1 MITRRMWVYAL
12 LAFSACSGVILAQ
25 TAPPQVTGQPAAPQN
40 SAAQNQA
47 DPTQPTLTP
56 IEERDRQIREFD
68 PLDREEE
75 DKDKIKA
82 QRELEKRRTQD
93 QTPTPGSIAASDL
106 KNSAQQPGPQVV
118 EDDDAAT
125 PVQEYSG
132 PAVLSRS
139 YSVNR
144 PLIPEQVKWQESAGI
159 SSVYDTGVTRPVN
172 ADGSSGK
179 SSALI
184 GTSLTW
190 SFSGRRYFRR
200 DQVSI
205 NYQGNMSQYS
215 GSGAF
220 NGTNQQI
227 SVEYSHVLSR
237 RLTLTLSGAGSI
249 LSQNYVLQN
258 QTPGPDTIANVSL
271 ASSPNIQIYDT
282 GTKQFSSQAD
292 LVWQKSSRLSF
303 SFGTSFFG
311 IARDSTAL
319 LGVTGQQVRSD
330 VNYRLSRKTTV
341 GAYYA
346 YSHYLYPH
354 GFGNSDTNSIG
365 LIYSYAFN
373 RTLQIRFRG
382 GVSSVE
388 SLGLQ
393 TVPISPVIA
402 VLLGEATGIIDAYH
416 TSGTSDISAQVVKDF
431 RGGSTASIAY
441 ARGVSPGNGVF
452 QTSQQESISLNL
464 SIKVRRSYLLA
475 VGGGRDTLSAV
486 AQALGKYES
495 ENARISL
502 SRPFRRG
509 IGLNFALDYRH
520 FDVVNFGSLRNQL
533 RVTSGITWSSGT
545 GRLWPF

>member
-12 LAFSACSGVILAQ
+12 LTFSAFGGVILAQ
-25 TAPPQVTGQPAAPQN
+25 SAPPQISGQVPAPQN
-40 SAAQNQA
+40 GPARDQTDPAQ
-47 DPTQPTLTP
+47 PPLTP

-75 DKDKIKA
+75 DKDKIQA
-82 QRELEKRRTQD
+82 QRDLEKRRTQD

-106 KNSAQQPGPQVV
+106 KKSAQQPGPQVV
-118 EDDDAAT
+118 EEDDATT

-139 YSVNR
+139 YSISR

-159 SSVYDTGVTRPVN
+159 NSVYDTGVTRPVN
-172 ADGSSGK
+172 ADGSFGK
-179 SSALI
+179 SGALI
-184 GTSLTW
+184 GTALTW
-190 SFSGRRYFRR
+190 SFSGRHYFRR

-215 GSGAF
+215 GPGAY
-220 NGTNQQI
+220 NGANQQI

-237 RLTLTLSGAGSI
+237 RLTLTLSGSGSI

-258 QTPGPDTIANVSL
+258 QTPGPETIANVSL

-282 GTKQFSSQAD
+282 GAKQFSSQAD
-292 LVWQKSSRLSF
+292 LVWQKTSRLSF
-303 SFGTSFFG
+303 SFGTSYFA
-311 IARDSTAL
+311 IARDSPAL

-341 GAYYA
+341 GAYYSF
-346 YSHYLYPH
+346 SHYLYPD
-354 GFGNSDTNSIG
+354 GFGNSNTNSIG

-382 GVSSVE
+382 GVSRVE

-393 TVPISPVIA
+393 AVPISPVIA
-402 VLLGEATGIIDAYH
+402 ALLGEATGVIDAYSR
-416 TSGTSDISAQVVKDF
+416 TGASDISAQVVKDF
-431 RGGSTASIAY
+431 RGGSTVSIAY

-452 QTSQQESISLNL
+452 QTSQQESISMNL
-464 SIKVRRSYLLA
+464 SIKVMRTYLLA

-495 ENARISL
+495 ENARVSL

-509 IGLNFALDYRH
+509 IGLNFVLDYRY

-533 RVTSGITWSSGT
+533 RVSSGITWSSGT